1 MELRHDCITS
11 AEWPNGLGQE
21 EKQHSL
27 KGLLSWLQKQ
37 KPKMGQ
43 QFGTSYQLL
52 VCVSCKDIEDT
63 GAGMFP
69 FKRLGP
75 LQDLDLTKTG

>member
-1 MELRHDCITS
+1 
-11 AEWPNGLGQE
+11 
-21 EKQHSL
+21 
-27 KGLLSWLQKQ
+27 
-37 KPKMGQ
+37 MGQ
-43 QFGTSYQLL
+43 QFGTLYQLS

-63 GAGMFP
+63 GAGKFP

>member
-1 MELRHDCITS
+1 MVVLPLQSGQMDWDKKNNNILLRDFS
-11 AEWPNGLGQE
+11 W
-21 EKQHSL
+21 
-27 KGLLSWLQKQ
+27 WLQKQ

-43 QFGTSYQLL
+43 QFGTSYQSL